1 THPFHPLFGREID
14 FVNRIQRWD
23 EDWVV
28 YRDPDEYLLWLPAR
42 WTSVEAEDPFIIV
55 SAGRSHFRAA
65 DLIDLAALIAALRR
79 VNPNIAIYM
88 ATLPASKISDLTKYE
103 IDIPDQTL
111 VIGGNFGL
119 VRDSPG
125 PRQEAA
131 SGALRVRLPRGG
143 SISGINSHCQDQSHP
158 CDRPS

>member
-1 THPFHPLFGREID
+1 MSGPVRITHPFHPLFGREID
-14 FVNRIQRWD
+14 FVSRQQRWG

-79 VNPNIAIYM
+79 
-88 ATLPASKISDLTKYE
+88 
-103 IDIPDQTL
+103 
-111 VIGGNFGL
+111 G
-119 VRDSPG
+119 
-125 PRQEAA
+125 EAA
-131 SGALRVRLPRGG
+131 DGV
-143 SISGINSHCQDQSHP
+143 
-158 CDRPS
+158 